1 MKIEFYTT
9 IVKDENNKFRGFSFS
24 VIPTLCITECGI
36 YLHWLF
42 WGIDYTYK
50 K

>member
-9 IVKDENNKFRGFSFS
+9 IVKDENNKLHGFAFS
-24 VIPTLCITECGI
+24 LIPTLCISECEI

-42 WGIDYTYK
+42 WGISCDYK
-50 K
+50 I